1 MSQIMRVAS
10 SQPFKLN
17 GVLAGTR
24 GYGVRHHLGGLLESV
39 MEKTCYLD
47 HLNRLYATLPETRDE
62 RDFLRIVLELF
73 KINYHVADQ
82 GLTRI
87 PREGGLIIVANHPF
101 GAIEGVIM
109 AAMLRGLRDDVKI
122 LANGLLQRIPEIRD
136 LFIGVD
142 VLSGRAATQRNISPM
157 KEAMR
162 WVDKGGVLVVFPAG
176 EVAHLDLRRRTVTDP
191 VWHSSIGRI
200 VRRSKAPV
208 LPVFF
213 EGRNGAMFQLAGL
226 LHPHLRTALLPR
238 EMINKGGQTLLV
250 RVGDVISAKRLSGF
264 KKDATAITDYL
275 RLRTEMLHRSQSE
288 SALGTKANKT
298 AESDM
303 DWQPIAEAESVEQL
317 TAEVAALP
325 EKQCLVKNSEFVVY
339 YAHSRQIPRLLNEI
353 GRLRETTFRANGEGT
368 GKSLDIDLYDSYYIH
383 LFVWRPQSS
392 EVIGAYRLGES
403 DNILARF
410 GKKGL
415 YTQSLFRYRRKLLNT
430 INPALELGRSFVR
443 QEYQRSFAPLMLLW
457 KGIGQYVVQHPRYC
471 ILFGPVSISND
482 YQNHSQQLLVEFLKV
497 NHSLPTLGRWVKPRR
512 PFRQQKGL
520 KKICADAARQSRD
533 VDDVSELLAQL
544 EPDGKGVPI
553 LIKQYLKLGGRL
565 LAFNV
570 DKDFNDAID
579 GLIMVDLRTTDP
591 RVLRRYMGDS
601 AEAFLLEQNE
611 ETLSEAS

>member
-1 MSQIMRVAS
+1 MSQMTRVTN

-39 MEKTCYLD
+39 MEKACYLD
-47 HLNRLYATLPETRDE
+47 HLNRLYADLPETRDD

-73 KINYHVADQ
+73 NIDYHVADQ

-122 LANGLLQRIPEIRD
+122 LANGLLQRIPEISD

-142 VLSGRAATQRNISPM
+142 VLNGAGATHRNMSPM

-162 WVDKGGVLVVFPAG
+162 WVDRGGVLVVFPAG
-176 EVAHLDLRRRTVTDP
+176 EVAHLDLRRRTVADP

-200 VRRSKAPV
+200 VRRSNVPV

-226 LHPHLRTALLPR
+226 LHPRLRTALLPR
-238 EMINKGGQTLLV
+238 EMINKGGQTLVV
-250 RVGDVISAKRLSGF
+250 RVGDVISKKRLTGF
-264 KKDATAITDYL
+264 NKDVTAITDYL
-275 RLRTEMLHRSQSE
+275 RLRTEMLHRGQP
-288 SALGTKANKT
+288 AVATKAGK
-298 AESDM
+298 AVESDM
-303 DWQPIAEAESVEQL
+303 NRQPVAEPESLDVLE
-317 TAEVAALP
+317 AEVAALP
-325 EKQCLVKNSEFVVY
+325 NEQCLVENNEFMVY
-339 YAHSRQIPRLLNEI
+339 YARSRQIPRLLNEI

-368 GKSLDIDLYDSYYIH
+368 GKSLDIDLYDSYYLH
-383 LFVWRPQSS
+383 LFVWRPQSR
-392 EVIGAYRLGES
+392 EVVGAYRLGES

-415 YTQSLFRYRRKLLNT
+415 YSQSLFRYRRKLLNT
-430 INPALELGRSFVR
+430 ISPALELGRSFVR

-457 KGIGQYVVQHPRYC
+457 KGIGQYVARHPRYR

-497 NHSLPTLGRWVKPRR
+497 NHSLPDLGRLVKPRR
-512 PFRQQKGL
+512 PFRQQKDL
-520 KKICADAARQSRD
+520 KKLCQDAARQSRD

-553 LIKQYLKLGGRL
+553 LIKQYLKMGGHL

-579 GLIMVDLRTTDP
+579 GLIMVDLRDTDP
-591 RVLRRYMGDS
+591 RVLRRYMGKS
-601 AEAFLLEQNE
+601 AEAFLVEQGE
-611 ETLSEAS
+611 EKLPEAS

>member
-1 MSQIMRVAS
+1 MSQITRATS

-17 GVLAGTR
+17 GVLSGTH
-24 GYGVRHHLGGLLESV
+24 GHGLRHRLGGLLETM
-39 MEKTCYLD
+39 MEKACRLD
-47 HLNRLYATLPETRDE
+47 HLNRLYADLPPTRDD
-62 RDFLRIVLELF
+62 RDFLRIVLDLF
-73 KINYHVADQ
+73 NINYHVADQ
-82 GLTRI
+82 GLARI

-109 AAMLRGLRDDVKI
+109 AAMLRGLRDDIKI
-122 LANGLLQRIPEIRD
+122 LANGLLQRIPEISD

-142 VLSGRAATQRNISPM
+142 VFGGNDATQRNMSPI
-157 KEAMR
+157 KDAMR
-162 WVDKGGVLVVFPAG
+162 WLKQGGVLVVFPAG
-176 EVAHLDLRRRTVTDP
+176 EVAHLNLRRRAVTDP
-191 VWHSSIGRI
+191 AWHPSIGRM
-200 VRRSKAPV
+200 VRRSGVPV

-238 EMINKGGQTLLV
+238 EMINKSGQTLVV
-250 RVGDVISAKRLSGF
+250 RIGEIISEKRLFNF

-275 RLRTEMLHRSQSE
+275 RLRTEMLHNNQSDP
-288 SALGTKANKT
+288 ANKPAKT
-298 AESDM
+298 APSETH
-303 DWQPIAEAESVEQL
+303 WQPLAEPESSEVL
-317 TAEVAALP
+317 AAEVAALP
-325 EKQCLVKNSEFVVY
+325 DDQCLVKNNEYLVH

-353 GRLRETTFRANGEGT
+353 GRLREATFRANGEGT

-383 LFVWRPQSS
+383 LFVWRPESR
-392 EVIGAYRLGES
+392 EVVGAYRLGES
-403 DNILARF
+403 DDILARF

-415 YTQSLFRYRRKLLNT
+415 YTHSLFRYKRKLLNT
-430 INPALELGRSFVR
+430 ISPALELGRSFVR

-457 KGIGQYVVQHPRYC
+457 KGIGQYVVRHPHYR

-482 YQNHSQQLLVEFLKV
+482 YQNHSQQLLVEFLRL
-497 NHSLPTLGRWVKPRR
+497 NHSLPDLGRLVKPRR

-520 KKICADAARQSRD
+520 KKLCQDAARQSRD

-553 LIKQYLKLGGRL
+553 LIKQYLKMGGHL

-579 GLIMVDLRTTDP
+579 GLIMVDLNETNP

-601 AEAFLLEQNE
+601 VEAFLEFHNTENLPEV
-611 ETLSEAS
+611 S

>member
-1 MSQIMRVAS
+1 MSQMMRVTS
-10 SQPFKLN
+10 NQPFKLN

-24 GYGVRHHLGGLLESV
+24 GHGVRHHLGGLLESV
-39 MEKTCYLD
+39 MEKACSLD
-47 HLNRLYATLPETRDE
+47 HLNRLYARLPETRDD

-73 KINYHVADQ
+73 KIDYHVADQ

-101 GAIEGVIM
+101 GAIEGVII
-109 AAMLRGLRDDVKI
+109 AAMLRSLRNDVKI
-122 LANGLLQRIPEIRD
+122 LANGLLQRIPEISD
-136 LFIGVD
+136 LFIAVD
-142 VLSGRAATQRNISPM
+142 VLSSSGATQRNMSPM

-162 WVDKGGVLVVFPAG
+162 WVAKGGVLVVFPAG
-176 EVAHLDLRRRTVTDP
+176 EVAHLDLRRQAVTDP
-191 VWHSSIGRI
+191 VWHPSIGRI
-200 VRRSKAPV
+200 VRRSNVPV

-238 EMINKGGQTLLV
+238 EMINKGGQTLVV
-250 RVGDVISAKRLSGF
+250 RVGDVISEKRLRGF
-264 KKDATAITDYL
+264 KKDVTAITDYL
-275 RLRTEMLHRSQSE
+275 RLRTEMLHCGQPEPEVSTKAGGSDMHWQPVAEPE
-288 SALGTKANKT
+288 SANVL
-298 AESDM
+298 E
-303 DWQPIAEAESVEQL
+303 
-317 TAEVAALP
+317 AEVAALP
-325 EKQCLVKNSEFVVY
+325 DKQCLVENNEFVVY

-368 GKSLDIDLYDSYYIH
+368 GKPLDIDLYDSYYLH
-383 LFVWRPQSS
+383 LFVWRPQSC
-392 EVIGAYRLGES
+392 EVVGAYRLGES

-430 INPALELGRSFVR
+430 ISPALELGRSFVR

-457 KGIGQYVVQHPRYC
+457 KGIGQYVAQHPRYR

-482 YQNHSQQLLVEFLKV
+482 YHNHSQQLLVEFLKV
-497 NHSLPTLGRWVKPRR
+497 NHSLPDLGRLVKPRR

-520 KKICADAARQSRD
+520 KKVCEDAARQSRD

-579 GLIMVDLRTTDP
+579 GLIMVDLSQTDP

-601 AEAFLLEQNE
+601 AEAFLMAQE
-611 ETLSEAS
+611 EEKMSG

>member
-1 MSQIMRVAS
+1 MSQMTRVTG

-24 GYGVRHHLGGLLESV
+24 GYGVRHRLGGLLETV
-39 MEKTCYLD
+39 MEKACYLD
-47 HLNRLYATLPETRDE
+47 HLNRLYAELPETRDD

-73 KINYHVADQ
+73 KIDYHVADQ

-122 LANGLLQRIPEIRD
+122 LANGLLQRIPEISD

-142 VLSGRAATQRNISPM
+142 VLSGKGAAQRNMSPM

-191 VWHSSIGRI
+191 AWHSSIGRI

-226 LHPHLRTALLPR
+226 LHPRLRTALLPR
-238 EMINKGGQTLLV
+238 EMINKGGQTLVV
-250 RVGDVISAKRLSGF
+250 RVGDVISEKRLSGF
-264 KKDATAITDYL
+264 KKDVAAITDYL
-275 RLRTEMLHRSQSE
+275 RLRTEMLHHGQSE
-288 SALGTKANKT
+288 IAPKVEKT
-298 AESDM
+298 AESGFN
-303 DWQPIAEAESVEQL
+303 WQPVAEPESSEVL
-317 TAEVAALP
+317 AAEVAALP
-325 EKQCLVKNSEFVVY
+325 TRQRLVESSEFTVY
-339 YAHSRQIPRLLNEI
+339 YARSRQIPRLLNEI
-353 GRLRETTFRANGEGT
+353 GRLREATFRANGEGT
-368 GKSLDIDLYDSYYIH
+368 GKALDIDLYDSYYIH
-383 LFVWRPQSS
+383 LFVWRSQSA
-392 EVIGAYRLGES
+392 EVVGAYRLGES

-457 KGIGQYVVQHPRYC
+457 KGIGQYVVRHPRYR

-497 NHSLPTLGRWVKPRR
+497 NHSLPDLGRLVKPRR
-512 PFRQQKGL
+512 PFRQQKDL
-520 KKICADAARQSRD
+520 KKLCQDAARQVQD
-533 VDDVSELLAQL
+533 VDDVSELLAQM

-553 LIKQYLKLGGRL
+553 LIKQYLKMGGHL

-570 DKDFNDAID
+570 DKDFNNAID
-579 GLIMVDLRTTDP
+579 GLIMVDLRDTDP

-601 AEAFLLEQNE
+601 AEDFLMAQDE